1 MLPDRRKS
9 AEEIAKLR
17 EAMGVPGAAPAEP
30 EVSQPAPPAPQ
41 GGGASRA
48 PASPPP
54 PAEKRQAPPEQA
66 ALPTKSAPAPR
77 APIADEAPSP
87 TPRHE
92 EEEARRPINKSVRS
106 LRKSE
111 QGPVT
116 ASSTPRETVAA
127 IPTQRRSERE
137 LMELRRTQAAPPDQS
152 IAYMK
157 SLAVPW
163 PLVVLGYLLPLTGG
177 LLGWLSVW
185 TPKVME
191 PDFPALW
198 MADLS
203 RKPWLGTAGL
213 VSLVVLCVL
222 GLLLAGW
229 FAWKKPR
236 SRHHAGFITIIA
248 VFTAVFAI
256 LSKFSPTH
264 GP

>member
-1 MLPDRRKS
+1 MLPERRKT

-17 EAMGVPGAAPAEP
+17 EAMGIPGAAPDEP
-30 EVSQPAPPAPQ
+30 ETPPVPEPAQGGGSPRAPAPSPAPPTSPPAVLFPDQSDRNPGDPAPPA
-41 GGGASRA
+41 
-48 PASPPP
+48 
-54 PAEKRQAPPEQA
+54 
-66 ALPTKSAPAPR
+66 AL
-77 APIADEAPSP
+77 DEAAPS
-87 TPRHE
+87 RH
-92 EEEARRPINKSVRS
+92 AIRKTVRS

-116 ASSTPRETVAA
+116 VADRPDRDSEVVLPA
-127 IPTQRRSERE
+127 QRHSDRE

-152 IAYMK
+152 IAYIR

-163 PLVVLGYLLPLTGG
+163 PLVALGYFLPLTGA

-185 TPKVME
+185 TPTVVE
-191 PDFPALW
+191 PDFPAMW

-213 VSLVVLCVL
+213 IALVVACVL

-236 SRHHAGFITIIA
+236 SRHHAGFITIIS
-248 VFTAVFAI
+248 VFIIVFAI

>member
-1 MLPDRRKS
+1 MLPERRKS

-17 EAMGVPGAAPAEP
+17 EAMGIPGATPEEP
-30 EVSQPAPPAPQ
+30 DSPPAPEPAQ
-41 GGGASRA
+41 GGGSSRA
-48 PASPPP
+48 PAS
-54 PAEKRQAPPEQA
+54 
-66 ALPTKSAPAPR
+66 APAPA
-77 APIADEAPSP
+77 APTAEPASAQNGRDPESASSLAA
-87 TPRHE
+87 HDYSE
-92 EEEARRPINKSVRS
+92 EPRRPINKTVRS

-116 ASSTPRETVAA
+116 ASAVPRETNVA

-137 LMELRRTQAAPPDQS
+137 LMELRRTQATPPDQA
-152 IAYMK
+152 IAYIRN
-157 SLAVPW
+157 LTVPW
-163 PLVVLGYLLPLTGG
+163 PLVTLGYLFPLTGA

-185 TPKVME
+185 TPTVME
-191 PDFPALW
+191 PDFPAMW

-203 RKPWLGTAGL
+203 RKPWLGSAGL
-213 VSLVVLCVL
+213 AALVALCVL

-236 SRHHAGFITIIA
+236 SRHHAGFITIIS
-248 VFTAVFAI
+248 VFTVVFAI